1 MSKTATENLNSVAV
15 FIFQTKSI
23 KQNTV
28 IK

>member
-1 MSKTATENLNSVAV
+1 MSKTATESLNSVAV

-23 KQNTV
+23 KQNIV